1 MKNNKIYDYS
11 IFPHIFICVFSV
23 TSQVTGTILN
33 QLCEKKFN
41 IVVMSL

>member
-1 MKNNKIYDYS
+1 MLLLKN
-11 IFPHIFICVFSV
+11 SV

-41 IVVMSL
+41 IVVMPL